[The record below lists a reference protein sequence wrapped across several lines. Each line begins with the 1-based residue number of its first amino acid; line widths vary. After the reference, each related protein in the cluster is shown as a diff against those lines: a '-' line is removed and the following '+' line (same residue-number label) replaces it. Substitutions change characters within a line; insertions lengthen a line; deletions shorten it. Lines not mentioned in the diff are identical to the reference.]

1 MKETTFGK
9 DQVIFREGDNAT
21 TMYDI
26 LSGKVGIYKNYGA
39 ENEQQIIVMEAGQ
52 VFGEMGMIEYY
63 PRSATAVA
71 LEDTV
76 VEELGESELRDYFK
90 TRPEKLLQLMKVL
103 SQRVRETT
111 QKYMD
116 VCRTINDHEKARLA
130 ENAEEMQKLCLEMEQ
145 YANIYS
151 NNWIDF

>member
-1 MKETTFGK
+1 MKEITFGK

-90 TRPEKLLQLMKVL
+90 NKPEKLLQLMKVL

-116 VCRTINDHEKARLA
+116 VCRIVNDHEKARLA
-130 ENAEEMQKLCLEMEQ
+130 KNAEEMEKLRMEMGQ
-145 YANIYS
+145 YASIYS
-151 NNWIDF
+151 NNWIGD

>member
-1 MKETTFGK
+1 MKEITFGK

-39 ENEQQIIVMEAGQ
+39 KNEQQIIVMEAGQ

-90 TRPEKLLQLMKVL
+90 NKPEKLLQLMKVL

-111 QKYMD
+111 QKYMN

-130 ENAEEMQKLCLEMEQ
+130 ENAAEMEKLRLEMEQ
-145 YANIYS
+145 YAGIYS
-151 NNWIDF
+151 NNWIGD

>member
-1 MKETTFGK
+1 MKEITFGK
-9 DQVIFREGDNAT
+9 DQVIFREGDNAE

-39 ENEQQIIVMEAGQ
+39 KNEQQIIVMEAGQ

-90 TRPEKLLQLMKVL
+90 NKPEKLLQLMKVL

-111 QKYMD
+111 QKYMN

-130 ENAEEMQKLCLEMEQ
+130 ENAAEMEKLRLEMEQ
-145 YANIYS
+145 YAGIYS
-151 NNWIDF
+151 NNWIGD

>member
-90 TRPEKLLQLMKVL
+90 TKPEKLLQLMKVL

-116 VCRTINDHEKARLA
+116 VCRIVNDHEKARLA
-130 ENAEEMQKLCLEMEQ
+130 KNAEEMEKLRKEMEQ
-145 YANIYS
+145 YAGIYS
-151 NNWIDF
+151 NNWIDY

>member
-1 MKETTFGK
+1 MKEITFGK
-9 DQVIFREGDNAT
+9 DQVIFREGDNAE

-39 ENEQQIIVMEAGQ
+39 KNEQQIIVMEAGQ

-90 TRPEKLLQLMKVL
+90 NKPEKLLQLMKVL

-130 ENAEEMQKLCLEMEQ
+130 ENAAEMEKLRLEMEQ
-145 YANIYS
+145 YAGIYS
-151 NNWIDF
+151 NNWIGD

>member
-9 DQVIFREGDNAT
+9 DQVIFREGDNAR

-26 LSGKVGIYKNYGA
+26 LSGKVGIYKNYGTEDA
-39 ENEQQIIVMEAGQ
+39 RQIVVLEAGQ
-52 VFGEMGMIEYY
+52 IFGEMGMIEYY

-76 VEELGESELRDYFK
+76 VEELGESELRDYFQNK
-90 TRPEKLLQLMKVL
+90 PEKLLQLMKVL

-130 ENAEEMQKLCLEMEQ
+130 KNAEEMEKLRMEMEQ
-145 YANIYS
+145 YAGIYS
-151 NNWIDF
+151 NNWIDY

>member
-9 DQVIFREGDNAT
+9 DQVIFREGDNAR

-76 VEELGESELRDYFK
+76 VEELGESEIRDYFK

-116 VCRTINDHEKARLA
+116 VCRVINDHEKARLA
-130 ENAEEMQKLCLEMEQ
+130 KNAEEMEKLRMEMEQ
-145 YANIYS
+145 YAGIYT
-151 NNWIDF
+151 NLQ

>member
-1 MKETTFGK
+1 MKEITFGK

-39 ENEQQIIVMEAGQ
+39 KNEQQIIVMEAGQ

-76 VEELGESELRDYFK
+76 VEELGESEIRDYFK
-90 TRPEKLLQLMKVL
+90 TKPEKLLQLMKVL

-111 QKYMD
+111 QKYMN

-130 ENAEEMQKLCLEMEQ
+130 ENAAEMEKLRLEMEQ
-145 YANIYS
+145 YAGIYS
-151 NNWIDF
+151 NNWIGD

>member
-76 VEELGESELRDYFK
+76 VEELGESEIRDYFK

-116 VCRTINDHEKARLA
+116 VCRIVNDHEKARLA
-130 ENAEEMQKLCLEMEQ
+130 KNAEEMEKLRMEMEQ
-145 YANIYS
+145 YAGIYS
-151 NNWIDF
+151 NNWIDY

>member
-90 TRPEKLLQLMKVL
+90 TKPEKLLQLMKVL

-116 VCRTINDHEKARLA
+116 VCRVINDHEKARLA
-130 ENAEEMQKLCLEMEQ
+130 KNAEEMEKLRMEMGQ
-145 YANIYS
+145 YASIYS
-151 NNWIDF
+151 NNWIDY

>member
-76 VEELGESELRDYFK
+76 VEELGESEIRDYFK
-90 TRPEKLLQLMKVL
+90 TKPEKLLQLMKVL

-116 VCRTINDHEKARLA
+116 VCRIVNDHEKARLA
-130 ENAEEMQKLCLEMEQ
+130 KNAEEMEKLRMEMEQ
-145 YANIYS
+145 YAGIYS
-151 NNWIDF
+151 NNWIDY

>member
-90 TRPEKLLQLMKVL
+90 TKPEKLLQLMKVL

-116 VCRTINDHEKARLA
+116 VCRIVNDHEKARLA
-130 ENAEEMQKLCLEMEQ
+130 KNAEEMEKLRMEMEQ
-145 YANIYS
+145 YASIYS
-151 NNWIDF
+151 NNWIDY

>member
-90 TRPEKLLQLMKVL
+90 TKPEKLLQLMKVL

-116 VCRTINDHEKARLA
+116 VCRVINDHEKARLA
-130 ENAEEMQKLCLEMEQ
+130 KNAEEMEKLRKEMEQ
-145 YANIYS
+145 YAGIYS
-151 NNWIDF
+151 NNWIDY

>member
-90 TRPEKLLQLMKVL
+90 TKPEKLLQLMKVL

-116 VCRTINDHEKARLA
+116 VCRMINDHEKARLA
-130 ENAEEMQKLCLEMEQ
+130 KNAEEMEKLRMEMEQ
-145 YANIYS
+145 YAGIYS
-151 NNWIDF
+151 NNWIDY

>member
-90 TRPEKLLQLMKVL
+90 TKPEKLLQLMKVL

-116 VCRTINDHEKARLA
+116 VCRVINDHEKARLA
-130 ENAEEMQKLCLEMEQ
+130 KNAEEMEKLRMEMEQ
-145 YANIYS
+145 YAGIYS
-151 NNWIDF
+151 NNWIDY

>member
-1 MKETTFGK
+1 MKEITFGN
-9 DQVIFREGDNAT
+9 DQVIFREGDDAR

-26 LSGKVGIYKNYGA
+26 LSGKVGIYKGYGTEDA
-39 ENEQQIIVMEAGQ
+39 RQIVVLEAGKI
-52 VFGEMGMIEYY
+52 FGEMGMIEYY

-76 VEELGESELRDYFK
+76 VEELGESELRDYFQNK
-90 TRPEKLLQLMKVL
+90 PEKLLQLMKVL

-116 VCRTINDHEKARLA
+116 ICRTINDHEKARLA
-130 ENAEEMQKLCLEMEQ
+130 ENAEEMEKLCLEMEQ

-151 NNWIDF
+151 NNWID

>member
-116 VCRTINDHEKARLA
+116 VCRVINDHEKARLA
-130 ENAEEMQKLCLEMEQ
+130 KNAEEMEKLRMEMEQ
-145 YANIYS
+145 YASIYS
-151 NNWIDF
+151 NNWID

>member
-1 MKETTFGK
+1 MKEITFGK
-9 DQVIFREGDNAT
+9 DQVIFREGDYART
-21 TMYDI
+21 LYDI
-26 LSGKVGIYKNYGA
+26 LSGKVGIYKNYGTEDA
-39 ENEQQIIVMEAGQ
+39 RQIVVLEAGQ
-52 VFGEMGMIEYY
+52 IFGEMGMIEYY

-71 LEDTV
+71 LENTE
-76 VEELGESELRDYFK
+76 VEELGESELRDYFQNK
-90 TRPEKLLQLMKVL
+90 PEKLLQLMKVL

>member
-1 MKETTFGK
+1 MKEITFGK
-9 DQVIFREGDNAT
+9 DQVIFREGDDAR

-39 ENEQQIIVMEAGQ
+39 KNEQQIIVMEAGQ

-90 TRPEKLLQLMKVL
+90 NKPEKLLQLMKVL

-130 ENAEEMQKLCLEMEQ
+130 KNAEEMEKLRMEMEQ
-145 YANIYS
+145 YASIYS
-151 NNWIDF
+151 NNWIDY